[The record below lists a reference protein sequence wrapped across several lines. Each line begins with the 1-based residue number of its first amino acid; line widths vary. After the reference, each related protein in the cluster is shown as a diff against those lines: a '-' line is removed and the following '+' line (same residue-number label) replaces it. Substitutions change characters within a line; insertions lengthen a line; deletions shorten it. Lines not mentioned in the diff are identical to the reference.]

1 MTMKFW
7 MRAGLAV
14 LALGMMASMAPAQT
28 AKDVALMIKTSGTV
42 EVNKSTNG
50 GWQTASKGT
59 RLDAGNQVRTGE
71 ASLAALVFIDDKS
84 LLKVRDNSTVT
95 INGKR
100 ENNRISKTIS
110 MEAGQLWAKVT
121 KGQTQFRVETPSG
134 VAAVKGTEFYAV
146 LDEAGNFFIFCTD
159 GLVEL
164 FNRLGR
170 VMVEQ
175 GFTGVCNENQAP
187 ETNPT
192 DLNQLP
198 NWGSEGGQG
207 GELEIEF
214 QDENGNKKKLKIQY
228 E

>member
-1 MTMKFW
+1 MKFRL
-7 MRAGLAV
+7 RAAFLV
-14 LALGMMASMAPAQT
+14 LALCAISASSYAQT

-42 EVNKSTNG
+42 EVNKSSNG
-50 GWQTASKGT
+50 DWQMASKGT

-71 ASLAALVFIDDKS
+71 QSLAALVFVDDKS
-84 LLKVRDNSTVT
+84 LLKIRDNSTVV

-100 ENNRISKTIS
+100 ENNRISKTIV

-121 KGQTQFRVETPSG
+121 KGRTQFRVETPSG
-134 VAAVKGTEFYAV
+134 VAAVKGTEFYGI
-146 LDEAGNFFIFCTD
+146 LDDAGNFYIVCTD
-159 GLVEL
+159 GIVEL

-170 VMVEQ
+170 VLVEQ

-187 ETNPT
+187 ESNPT
-192 DLNQLP
+192 DLSQLP
-198 NWGSEGGQG
+198 NWGTEGGQE

-228 E
+228 Q

>member
-1 MTMKFW
+1 MKIRL
-7 MRAGLAV
+7 RAALAV
-14 LALGMMASMAPAQT
+14 LALSMISSSTHAQT
-28 AKDVALMIKTSGTV
+28 AKDVALMIKTSGAV

-50 GWQTASKGT
+50 DWQMASKGT

-71 ASLAALVFIDDKS
+71 ESLAALVFVDDKS

-100 ENNRISKTIS
+100 EKNRISKTIV
-110 MEAGQLWAKVT
+110 MEAGQLWVKVT
-121 KGQTQFRVETPSG
+121 KGQTNFRVETPSG
-134 VAAVKGTEFYAV
+134 VAAVKGTEFYGI
-146 LDEAGNFFIFCTD
+146 LDDAGNFFIFCTD
-159 GLVEL
+159 GIVEL

-170 VMVEQ
+170 VLVEQ
-175 GFTGVCNENQAP
+175 GFTGVCNPNQAP
-187 ETNPT
+187 ESTPT
-192 DLNQLP
+192 DLSQLP
-198 NWGSEGGQG
+198 DWGSEGGQG

>member
-1 MTMKFW
+1 MKMW
-7 MRAGLAV
+7 LRERLCALAV
-14 LALGMMASMAPAQT
+14 LAASTGAMAQT
-28 AKDVALMIKTSGTV
+28 AKDVALMIKTSGAV

-50 GWQTASKGT
+50 DWQMASKGT

-71 ASLAALVFIDDKS
+71 QSLAALVFVDDKS

-100 ENNRISKTIS
+100 EKNRISKTIV

-121 KGQTQFRVETPSG
+121 KGQTNFRIETPSG
-134 VAAVKGTEFYAV
+134 VAAVKGTEFYGL
-146 LDEAGNFFIFCTD
+146 LDDAGNFFIFCTD
-159 GLVEL
+159 GIVEL

-170 VMVEQ
+170 VLVEQ
-175 GFTGVCNENQAP
+175 GYTGVCNQNQAP
-187 ETNPT
+187 ESNPT
-192 DLNQLP
+192 DLSQLP
-198 NWGSEGGQG
+198 DWGSEGGQG
-207 GELEIEF
+207 GEIEIEF

>member
-1 MTMKFW
+1 MKIW
-7 MRAGLAV
+7 LRAGLA
-14 LALGMMASMAPAQT
+14 LLILSMTGTSGMGQT
-28 AKDVALMIKTSGTV
+28 AKDVAVMIKTAGKV

-50 GWQTASKGT
+50 GWQTAAKGT

-71 ASLAALVFIDDKS
+71 QSLAAVVFTDDKS

-100 ENNRISKTIS
+100 ENNRIAKTIT

-121 KGQTQFRVETPSG
+121 KGQTNFRVETPSG
-134 VAAVKGTEFYAV
+134 VAAVKGTEFYGV
-146 LDEAGNFFIFCTD
+146 LDDNGNFYIFCTD
-159 GLVEL
+159 GIVEL

-170 VMVEQ
+170 VLVEQ
-175 GFTGVCNENQAP
+175 GYTGMCSQTLAP

-192 DLNQLP
+192 DVNQLP
-198 NWGSEGGQG
+198 NWGNQGEQG